1 MYANFHTPSSIKW
14 CGNEFLKNVTD
25 GTTDVTRTFTFGSP
39 TAEQKDM
46 YTRVLMGFID
56 LASLSFPDYVDDTRI
71 DIVARQHLYAAGVD
85 YLHGTGHGI
94 GAFLGVHESKS
105 IFIR

>member
-1 MYANFHTPSSIKW
+1 
-14 CGNEFLKNVTD
+14 
-25 GTTDVTRTFTFGSP
+25 
-39 TAEQKDM
+39 M

-94 GAFLGVHESKS
+94 GAFLGVHESKN